1 MAQADEHLKRISIL
15 MTSLTKNKGFLI
27 NLKMYIRGV
36 PDSEFF
42 LHMDRILLSLTVRK
56 KSSHFTHSLI

>member
-1 MAQADEHLKRISIL
+1 MGMKVFKKNFYFDDI
-15 MTSLTKNKGFLI
+15 TKNKGFLI